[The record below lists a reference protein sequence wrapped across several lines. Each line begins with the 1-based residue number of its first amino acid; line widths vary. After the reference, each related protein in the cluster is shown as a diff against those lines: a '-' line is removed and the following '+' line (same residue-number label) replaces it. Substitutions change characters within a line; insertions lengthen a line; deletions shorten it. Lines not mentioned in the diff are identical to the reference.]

1 MPKQKRWTIK
11 RELEQADGHL
21 DLAVEQLVTTGYQYR
36 GVHDDYY
43 EAFTSLIAVL
53 MMTKKSLNYLKDKI

>member
-11 RELEQADGHL
+11 RELDQASNHI
-21 DLAVEQLVTTGYQYR
+21 DLAINQLVTTGHQYE

-43 EAFTSLIAVL
+43 KAFIALITL
-53 MMTKKSLNYLKDKI
+53 LNMAYQELNLLKDKI